1 MFEGESCQWKH
12 VWAKRRGRRF
22 AGGHHRD
29 GRVDGTGQE
38 FSSWDLRFDGGA
50 RTRRRWRALVRDHH
64 HLCTGP
70 RVVLRAEEV
79 LLVEARARLGQERL
93 QRRER

>member
-12 VWAKRRGRRF
+12 VWAASRF

-29 GRVDGTGQE
+29 GRVDGAGQE
-38 FSSWDLRFDGGA
+38 FSSWDFRLDGGA
-50 RTRRRWRALVRDHH
+50 RTWRRRRALVRDRH